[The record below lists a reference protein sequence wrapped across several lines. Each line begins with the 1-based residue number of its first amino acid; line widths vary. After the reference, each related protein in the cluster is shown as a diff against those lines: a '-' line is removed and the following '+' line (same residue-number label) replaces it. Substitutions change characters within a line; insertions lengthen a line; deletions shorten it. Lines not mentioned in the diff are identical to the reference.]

1 MTQGARLQRENS
13 RGGPGP
19 RKGFYLKGEML
30 GFSVD
35 GGARMD
41 SGGMDRGPHNPT
53 WPAPTLPARVKV
65 ASPTGQFVLGFGVAM
80 VTFSWGHEVV
90 SDLVWDSEAY

>member
-53 WPAPTLPARVKV
+53 WPAPTLPARVT
-65 ASPTGQFVLGFGVAM
+65 PL
-80 VTFSWGHEVV
+80 HEEG
-90 SDLVWDSEAY
+90 SKSHGESSEGI